1 MTWRISDVSKAAR
14 AVGPHLIGSLFA
26 AWALVV
32 ITLAPLRVANAASG
46 DVASLIGRHVAKKIV
61 VIAHRGAHREAPEN
75 TLASLEKA
83 IEIGCDY
90 VELDVRRTKDGA
102 LVIMHDASVNR
113 MTNGKGKIEDLTLA
127 EIRKLEIKSRH
138 GKQWAGLKVPTFDE
152 MLEHAKGRMKI
163 YVDHKKAP
171 PAEVLAAINKHGML
185 HEVVV
190 YGGVSTLREYKRL
203 APDVW
208 IMPGHPK
215 SIEAIESLC
224 HELKPET
231 LDGGIEEWTQAQVEA
246 AHRSGAQ
253 VWVDKLSDRDDGP
266 SIKRAVELG
275 VDAIQTNDPA
285 TVVRILKEMGLRGQS
300 PK

>member
-1 MTWRISDVSKAAR
+1 MNWRFFRDSRATLGLHTKSWVVTLAAI
-14 AVGPHLIGSLFA
+14 AFA
-26 AWALVV
+26 A
-32 ITLAPLRVANAASG
+32 IGFAPLALAQAGQRA
-46 DVASLIGRHVAKKIV
+46 AKKIV

-127 EIRKLEIKSRH
+127 EIRKLEIKGRH
-138 GKQWAGLKVPTFDE
+138 GKQWAGLKLPTFDE

-190 YGGVSTLREYKRL
+190 YGSVGTLREYKRL

-208 IMPGHPK
+208 IMPGHPD
-215 SIEAIESLC
+215 SIEGIESLC
-224 HELKPET
+224 RDLKPET
-231 LDGGIEEWTQAQVEA
+231 LDGSIVEWTKSQVEA
-246 AHRSGAQ
+246 AHRNGAQ
-253 VWVDKLSDRDDGP
+253 VWVDNRSNLDNERG
-266 SIKRAVELG
+266 IKQAVELG
-275 VDAIQTNDPA
+275 VDAIQTDDPA
-285 TVVRILKEMGLRGQS
+285 TVLRILKSMGLRGEGA
-300 PK
+300 K